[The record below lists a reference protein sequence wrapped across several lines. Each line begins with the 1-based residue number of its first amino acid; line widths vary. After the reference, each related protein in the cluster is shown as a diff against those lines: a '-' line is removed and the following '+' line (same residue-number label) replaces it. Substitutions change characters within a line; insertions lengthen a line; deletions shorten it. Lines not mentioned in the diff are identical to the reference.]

1 MQQFGGKDSKR
12 HFTVVM
18 GGKEHGLYVSSTP
31 SSAAKKAVTKLC
43 TANKSKKVEFS
54 IREIT
59 QVSKKKTYG
68 PYKGHIEKLEEP
80 IELKGRVIKYK
91 PVAKLISKKGLQK
104 GGFIDHFSIVFT
116 GEYREIDNITDEE
129 INKLLKDIDA
139 KIEISRKNI
148 KLTKTRTVLK
158 NHRWVEEEYI
168 EEKPIE
174 IVIKITPNTYS
185 NNKAYL
191 DEIIFELKNRAI
203 DIFSHFLKKKTR
215 PTKSIQ
221 IFVRT
226 YTDEN
231 EHQNEEITELIKN
244 KLSNNLDKLKLI
256 IISFFI
262 FKNKKII
269 QLIIQNISKILKE
282 QIFFKGEYEIQINN
296 FFIYFIGRTVLKK
309 EQLEKKIEN
318 IIKKLEE
325 EIQNQ
330 DELTKKLNKDILAWM
345 SESPEDFNKRYQD
358 IKVAK
363 TLYKSPFIPII
374 SEYRKNTKNFRE
386 LSNNIEGKFLNYQ
399 PSAPRLENINNN

>member
-1 MQQFGGKDSKR
+1 M
-12 HFTVVM
+12 
-18 GGKEHGLYVSSTP
+18 
-31 SSAAKKAVTKLC
+31 
-43 TANKSKKVEFS
+43 EFS

-59 QVSKKKTYG
+59 QGSKKKTYG
-68 PYKGHIEKLEEP
+68 PYKGHIEKLKEP

-91 PVAKLISKKGLQK
+91 PIAKLSKKKGVQK

-148 KLTKTRTVLK
+148 EVTKTRTVI
-158 NHRWVEEEYI
+158 VEEEYI

-191 DEIIFELKNRAI
+191 DEIISELKNRAI
-203 DIFSHFLKKKTR
+203 DIFSHFFKKKTR
-215 PTKSIQ
+215 HTNSIK

-231 EHQNEEITELIKN
+231 TYHDEDITELIKQ

-256 IISFFI
+256 RISFFV
-262 FKNKKII
+262 FNLKNKKII
-269 QLIIQNISKILKE
+269 QLIIQNISKILRE
-282 QIFFKGEYEIQINN
+282 QIFFGREYETQIDN

-309 EQLEKKIEN
+309 EQLEEKIEN
-318 IIKKLEE
+318 IKKKLMEK
-325 EIQNQ
+325 IQNQ
-330 DELTKKLNKDILAWM
+330 DELTKKLNKDIFDWITES
-345 SESPEDFNKRYQD
+345 SENLNKRFKD
-358 IKVAK
+358 VKVVK
-363 TLYKSPFIPII
+363 NLYKSPFIPII
-374 SEYRKNTKNFRE
+374 SEYRKNTNNFRE
-386 LSNNIEGKFLNYQ
+386 LSNNIEGEFLNNQ

>member
-43 TANKSKKVEFS
+43 AANKSKKVEFS

-59 QVSKKKTYG
+59 QGSKKKTYG
-68 PYKGHIEKLEEP
+68 PYKGYIEKLKEP
-80 IELKGRVIKYK
+80 IELKGRVIRYK
-91 PVAKLISKKGLQK
+91 PFAKLGNKKGVQK
-104 GGFIDHFSIVFT
+104 GGYIDYFSFIFKGIHK
-116 GEYREIDNITDEE
+116 ELKNITDEE

-139 KIEISRKNI
+139 KIEISRTYEYVPHEA
-148 KLTKTRTVLK
+148 L
-158 NHRWVEEEYI
+158 VEI
-168 EEKPIE
+168 E
-174 IVIKITPNTYS
+174 VKITPNTFS

-191 DEIIFELKNRAI
+191 HEIIFELKNRAI
-203 DIFSHFLKKKTR
+203 DIFSHFFKKKTR
-215 PTKSIQ
+215 PIKSIR

-231 EHQNEEITELIKN
+231 EHQNEEITELIKK

-256 IISFFI
+256 RISFFI

-269 QLIIQNISKILKE
+269 QLIIENISKILKE
-282 QIFFKGEYEIQINN
+282 QIFFNGEYETQEDN
-296 FFIYFIGRTVLKK
+296 FFIYFKGRTVLKK
-309 EQLEKKIEN
+309 EQLEEKIEN

-325 EIQNQ
+325 GIEKENK
-330 DELTKKLNKDILAWM
+330 DKLTQKLNKDIFDWIT
-345 SESPEDFNKRYQD
+345 ESPENLNKRLKD
-358 IKVAK
+358 VKVVK

-374 SEYRKNTKNFRE
+374 SEYRKNNNNFTE
-386 LSNNIEGKFLNYQ
+386 LSNNIEGEFLNIQ
-399 PSAPRLENINNN
+399 PSAPRLENIY